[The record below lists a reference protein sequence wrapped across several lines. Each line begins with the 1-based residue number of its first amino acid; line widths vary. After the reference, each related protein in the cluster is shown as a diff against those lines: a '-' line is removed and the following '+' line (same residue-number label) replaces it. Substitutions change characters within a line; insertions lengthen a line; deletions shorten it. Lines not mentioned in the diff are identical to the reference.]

1 MKGIDIPLSPD
12 EVYDAVMELA
22 EELHCAGEAAWAER
36 LADALAISSVSG
48 EVWGETSRQLM
59 ALRANPIAQRLQV
72 RGRIDNLLPAVR
84 ALLPR

>member
-1 MKGIDIPLSPD
+1 MSLSPD

-22 EELHCAGEAAWAER
+22 EELRRGGEAAWAER
-36 LADALAISSVSG
+36 LADALGMSSVPG
-48 EVWGETSRQLM
+48 EVWGETSGQLM
-59 ALRANPIAQRLQV
+59 ALRASPTARRLQV